1 MSTFKSMHGFIVVA
15 VLSTLSPAP
24 AGAQEIDL
32 ARSSVKVN
40 VRQMNVPFSGQFR
53 RFKADLA
60 WDEKNPEASRALI
73 DVDLD
78 SFDLG
83 DASFNDEAKGKSFL
97 NVTAFPHATFTS
109 SAIRSL
115 GGGRYEAVGKLN
127 IKGIARDVTAAF
139 TIRDDG
145 GRRVFDATFPLR
157 RLDYRIGEGEW
168 QDTKVLADET
178 QVQVRLVTAAGAR

>member
-1 MSTFKSMHGFIVVA
+1 MRGLIAAA
-15 VLSTLSPAP
+15 VLILLSPSP
-24 AGAQEIDL
+24 ANADEIDL

-53 RFKADLA
+53 RFSADLA
-60 WDEKNPEASRALI
+60 WDDKNPEASRAVI
-73 DVDLD
+73 DVDLN

-83 DASFNDEAKGKSFL
+83 DASFNDEAKGKAFL
-97 NVTAFPHATFTS
+97 NVAAFPHATFTS

-115 GGGRYEAVGKLN
+115 GGGRYEAAGKLS

-139 TIRDDG
+139 TIKDDG
-145 GRRVFDATFPLR
+145 GRRVFDAAFPLK

-178 QVQVRLVTAAGAR
+178 QVQVRLVTAARARQADNK